1 MDPKFQ
7 SSFIPKGPL
16 VPSSAVFKTQPA
28 RRGTLLGLLSMWIFV
43 LSIVAALAALGYGFY
58 LNSSITK
65 MGGKLETARANL
77 EPETIREIARLDARI
92 VGTEKLLA
100 NHAVLSPLF
109 DFLDKNTLKTVRFTQ
124 FTFKETSEG
133 LVISMRGQARG
144 YASLALQADIF
155 NKSKDLKSTNF
166 SNLDLDERGNVI
178 FMVDAVVSPALVS
191 YKRTLESEPTIVAPV
206 IPVATS
212 TSSVVAT
219 STNATT
225 TPGATSSPQVK
236 K

>member
-28 RRGTLLGLLSMWIFV
+28 RHGTLLGFLSTWIFV
-43 LSIVAALAALGYGFY
+43 LSIVAALAVFGYEFY

-65 MGGKLETARANL
+65 MGGDLEAARANL
-77 EPETIREIARLDARI
+77 EPDTIKEMARLDARI
-92 VGTEKLLA
+92 VGTEKLLT

-109 DFLDKNTLKTVRFTQ
+109 DFLERNTLKTVRFTQ
-124 FTFKETSEG
+124 FTFKETSDG
-133 LVISMRGQARG
+133 LQVSMHGQARG
-144 YASLALQADIF
+144 YAALALQADVF

-166 SNLDLDERGNVI
+166 SNLDLDERGNVV
-178 FMVDAVVSPALVS
+178 FVVDAVVNPTLVS
-191 YKRTLESEPTIVAPV
+191 YKRVLESGPAITAPV
-206 IPVATS
+206 ASVATS

-225 TPGATSSPQVK
+225 TPK